1 VKITRRKLRQLIKE
15 SWKGFDF
22 DRKEDGPDEYTH
34 HDGTTYRRESTAH
47 GKEGV
52 ERWRGGVGS
61 KTYLVYQDHP
71 YASTKDQLAAKI
83 DTYAQRDAELAAQKK
98 EHDEFM
104 QQSNERQA
112 RMKKQREFYDELS
125 KDPERLERY
134 VRDNPDEFADVKAAI
149 DQGLF
154 ERLIRKE
161 VERRLIGRYNVLRES
176 FDDEDSSE
184 EGLDPMQ
191 QEFKYR
197 LHPDLFD
204 VSDITDARSTG
215 VLDRIFAEE
224 FDEFQLNIK
233 IQQLE
238 YEIKKES
245 ESMYDVQMEYDQ
257 VVPLKQALID
267 QIKLAIDDLFG
278 LD

>member
-1 VKITRRKLRQLIKE
+1 
-15 SWKGFDF
+15 
-22 DRKEDGPDEYTH
+22 
-34 HDGTTYRRESTAH
+34 
-47 GKEGV
+47 
-52 ERWRGGVGS
+52 
-61 KTYLVYQDHP
+61 
-71 YASTKDQLAAKI
+71 
-83 DTYAQRDAELAAQKK
+83 LAAQKK